1 LLVSIHKG
9 SKLIKGLWLWLWHW
23 WSVLFIQSIKIEL
36 ALALRTEMI
45 EILYDP
51 LPYAFL
57 VEYMLTGQ
65 HNGLL
70 HVLIADSASQIVEL
84 LQLLPSHLLQL
95 RHRGS

>member
-1 LLVSIHKG
+1 
-9 SKLIKGLWLWLWHW
+9 
-23 WSVLFIQSIKIEL
+23 
-36 ALALRTEMI
+36 MI